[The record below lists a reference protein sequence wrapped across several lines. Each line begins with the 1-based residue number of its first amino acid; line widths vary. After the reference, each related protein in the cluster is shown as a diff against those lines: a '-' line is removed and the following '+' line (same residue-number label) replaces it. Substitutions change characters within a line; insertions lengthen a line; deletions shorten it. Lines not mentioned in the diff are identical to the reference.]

1 VSFYPFRQEEYLDI
15 VSHWLASFACS
26 PEQIAHARR
35 EALQFALE
43 RGSRSGRVAWQF
55 AKNWAG
61 AQGKG
66 ARAL

>member
-1 VSFYPFRQEEYLDI
+1 LEI
-15 VSHWLASFACS
+15 AGHWLASLGCS
-26 PEQIAHARR
+26 PKQIASART

-61 AQGKG
+61 VHGKG
-66 ARAL
+66 KVRSPKLVPK